1 MVTMSFFGADS
12 AETDFF
18 GADSAET
25 DAPSE
30 WKQVSSVVDAS
41 STFLKDKK
49 QV

>member
-30 WKQVSSVVDAS
+30 WKQVSSVVDAG
-41 STFLKDKK
+41 TFLKDKK